1 MKKKEEITLVPEQEV
16 AIDDFYED
24 KGVTAIKELVA
35 LIFPNI
41 DEKFRDGRSVYGK
54 AIKNYLASK
63 GKKAKA
69 SSDRKEAYDL
79 NQEERDF
86 IYNNCSTM
94 KVSDMCET
102 LYGGK
107 INPSDMRFRACS
119 AFAKSIDDK
128 VVLSEV
134 VREVSPSDYL
144 PPKTETKAISRIN
157 KYVHEGIDKN
167 NIKASD
173 KKNIAKLIAYMHTY
187 RFLHQISNYAS
198 QDNRELFESSFVR
211 YTHDKPDLTQEE
223 VDQYIVLSAEVVIA
237 SNIQVRV
244 ERLQELLDQAA
255 EETEGKRMAMSLV
268 ESINTA
274 QTEYNQCVNRQT
286 KLLNEL
292 KEKRSQRLS
301 KQIKENASILNLVEM
316 WKDEES
322 RHKMIKLAEI
332 RKKALEEEVERLST
346 MDEIKCRIMG
356 LTEEEVLNG

>member
-16 AIDDFYED
+16 AVDDFYED
-24 KGVTAIKELVA
+24 KGVTAIKELVG

-69 SSDRKEAYDL
+69 SSDRKEPYDL

-119 AFAKSIDDK
+119 AFVKSIDDK

-167 NIKASD
+167 NIKTSD

-301 KQIKENASILNLVEM
+301 KQIKENASILNLVEI